1 MSGKFSFTTRS
12 SSSRKSSSGNSH

>member
-12 SSSRKSSSGNSH
+12 SSRRKSSSGNSH